1 MRYRAPLPG
10 ESGGILLPVC
20 ALLCC
25 TGMTITKQ
33 LRQYLGE
40 KNARRMS
47 RAMPFMAG
55 AAVAFAL
62 GNVLRERGVRGM
74 GTDLKDMTAKDKDSH

>member
-1 MRYRAPLPG
+1 
-10 ESGGILLPVC
+10 
-20 ALLCC
+20 
-25 TGMTITKQ
+25 MTIKQQ

-47 RAMPFMAG
+47 RVMPFMAG

-62 GNVLRERGVRGM
+62 GNVIKERGVRGM
-74 GTDLKDMTAKDKDSH
+74 VTDLKDMTAEDKDSH

>member
-1 MRYRAPLPG
+1 MA
-10 ESGGILLPVC
+10 
-20 ALLCC
+20 
-25 TGMTITKQ
+25 ITKP
-33 LRQYLGE
+33 LRQCLGE

-62 GNVLRERGVRGM
+62 GNAIRERGVRGRV
-74 GTDLKDMTAKDKDSH
+74 TDQNDMTAKDGESH

>member
-1 MRYRAPLPG
+1 LRHRAPLPG

-25 TGMTITKQ
+25 SGMTIKQQ

-62 GNVLRERGVRGM
+62 GNMIRDRGVRGLA
-74 GTDLKDMTAKDKDSH
+74 TDLKNMTAKDEDSH